1 MQRNNLTERHMSRR
15 GESSKRKHGKNQG
28 PKVETKAKRNR
39 KEIEVEEEEI
49 KVAPKVAKEVK
60 ELLEKISS
68 RSQIRKD
75 LIPMK
80 ALKKMLD
87 EKKISKAYIEET
99 VNNYFDKFKAVK
111 VLEALSFSKKDI
123 ESTRYAAL
131 YIEESRLTP
140 EKKIK
145 EALQSGDGDTLKK
158 FTQEFYNYLHE
169 LNAER
174 ESRDLDWEE
183 RRFDSLSRLL
193 VSDINDCAAVCFD
206 GKKILYAFNHLHG
219 SSSDAKRAHIKEQAV
234 KVFKYFTNCIEGKYI
249 IPGKKQ
255 KDRLKL
261 IVDTCCTALQLKE
274 EEDKERI
281 QNIIHLLDEYH
292 GELPEEIKGVVN
304 SKELNQAIR
313 TRKDLMKVEEALTT
327 GDKKFSNNII
337 NAFKIKEEEG
347 YILIEEGEAN
357 DKCHA
362 EMRIVEHLLDEQP
375 NIKGKLD
382 KIYIGLSKLCCAHCH
397 LVITNDPSDPL
408 ILEYQDD
415 EGKAIKVPIYT
426 RGHHGQS
433 FEWFIINKIKVND
446 GQLKHFLGKE
456 AFEIYQEMEE
466 KGQDLALYVVVQ
478 EIGTL
483 TSEQLGKVVGIKIK
497 SHHTSMGSSS
507 MQYADNSPSDIET
520 DVKARTWR
528 STIEEKLTD
537 EGLTKASEKQIDFL
551 IEQASGL
558 TDIMEKFELHK
569 LYAEKIISFMQSE
582 SFKGLEYNAANIM
595 EVLGFSIDKMRE
607 INHEADNEHYT
618 QDIKHFEIIANI
630 SRSISKKEYSRG
642 YQEGLS
648 ASSQDISSEKLQE
661 REVLGRYTEDE
672 NRRLQESKGKTKT

>member
-1 MQRNNLTERHMSRR
+1 MSRR
-15 GESSKRKHGKNQG
+15 GISSKRKQKESKDKN

-39 KEIEVEEEEI
+39 KEIEGEEEEI
-49 KVAPKVAKEVK
+49 KVNPKIAKTVEGHLN
-60 ELLEKISS
+60 EISS

-145 EALQSGDGDTLKK
+145 EALQSGDGDTIKK
-158 FTQEFYNYLHE
+158 FTQEFYKYLHE

-193 VSDINDCAAVCFD
+193 VSDINDCAAVCFN
-206 GKKILYAFNHLHG
+206 GEKILYAFNHLHG
-219 SSSDAKRAHIKEQAV
+219 SSSDVKRAHIKEHAV
-234 KVFKYFTNCIEGKYI
+234 KVFKYFTNCVEGNYEK
-249 IPGKKQ
+249 PEKKQ
-255 KDRLKL
+255 KDRMKI

-274 EEDKERI
+274 EEDKGRI

-292 GELPEEIKGVVN
+292 GKLPEEIKGAVN
-304 SKELNQAIR
+304 FKELNQAIR

-327 GDKKFSNNII
+327 GDKKFNNNII
-337 NAFKIKEEEG
+337 NSFKAGNKGSE
-347 YILIEEGEAN
+347 LIEEGETN

-408 ILEYQDD
+408 MLEYQDD

-537 EGLTKASEKQIDFL
+537 EGLTKAPEEQIDFL
-551 IEQASGL
+551 IEQAGGL
-558 TDIMEKFELHK
+558 TDILEKFELHK

-582 SFKGLEYNAANIM
+582 SFKGLEYNTANIM
-595 EVLGFSIDKMRE
+595 EVLGFSIDKMNK

-630 SRSISKKEYSRG
+630 SRSISQKEYSRG
-642 YQEGLS
+642 YQEGLNTVLKEHS
-648 ASSQDISSEKLQE
+648 SSKDITDVEKGSSQSSGRFSEKVLTG
-661 REVLGRYTEDE
+661 REEKDRGKGRE
-672 NRRLQESKGKTKT
+672 